1 MPVVTPYI
9 PESIT
14 VHLGPP
20 NQWAENV
27 TVSFSDYIKNVASS
41 EVYPTWT
48 DAALRANIL
57 AQISFALNRVYTE
70 YYRSRGYDFDITS
83 STATDQKFI
92 KGRSTFEN
100 IDRIV
105 DDIFDNYIRRQGT
118 VEPLAAKFCNGTTVT
133 CEGLSQW
140 GSEDLGLQGY
150 SSIEILRRYY
160 GDDIELV
167 VDAPIQGIQ
176 TSYPGTPLRRG
187 DSSEY
192 VTVLQ
197 VMLNRISQDY
207 PAIPRIATPDGI
219 FGNRTENA
227 VLAFQR
233 IFNLTPDGI
242 VGKATWY
249 KLVSLYVGVTDLA
262 ELLSEGQR
270 YYTVRP
276 PSDVSPIREGDTGLA
291 VTGLQYFLSIIS
303 QVNSAFSRLSIDGDF
318 GPSTRQAV
326 IAAQQYFN
334 LPATGV
340 VDLATWLSI
349 YDEYLAAAEALERDI
364 RLPTSPQSIRDTLLS
379 GQFPGYDL
387 RYGNSDERLTIRSQ
401 GKNE

>member
-1 MPVVTPYI
+1 MPVITPYI
-9 PESIT
+9 PQTIT
-14 VHLGPP
+14 VHLGTP
-20 NQWAENV
+20 NQSAENV

-41 EVYPTWT
+41 EIYPTWT

-70 YYRSRGYDFDITS
+70 YYRSRGYDFDITN

-105 DDIFDNYIRRQGT
+105 DEIFDNYIRRRGT
-118 VEPLAAKFCNGTTVT
+118 VEPLSARFCNGTTVT
-133 CEGLSQW
+133 CSGLSQW
-140 GSEDLGLQGY
+140 GSEELGLQGY
-150 SSIEILRRYY
+150 SSIDILRRYY

-176 TSYPGTPLRRG
+176 QSYPGSPLRRG
-187 DSSEY
+187 DSGDY

-207 PAIPRIATPDGI
+207 PAIPRITPPNGI
-219 FGNRTENA
+219 FGSRTENA
-227 VLAFQR
+227 VREFQR
-233 IFNLTPDGI
+233 IFNLTVDGV

-249 KLVSLYVGVTDLA
+249 KLVSLYVGVTDLS
-262 ELLSEGQR
+262 ELISEGQR
-270 YYTVRP
+270 YYNIRP
-276 PSDVSPIREGDTGLA
+276 VTGAAEIREGDTGIE

-303 QVNSAFSRLSIDGDF
+303 QVNPSFSRLNIDGSF
-318 GPSTRQAV
+318 GPLTRQAV
-326 IAAQQYFN
+326 ISAQRYFG
-334 LPATGV
+334 LPQTGV
-340 VDLATWLSI
+340 VNLPTWLRI
-349 YDEYLAAAEALERDI
+349 YDEYLAAAEALDRNGS
-364 RLPTSPQSIRDTLLS
+364 LPTSPQSIQSTLLS

-387 RYGNSDERLTIRSQ
+387 MYGNSDERSNDT
-401 GKNE
+401 